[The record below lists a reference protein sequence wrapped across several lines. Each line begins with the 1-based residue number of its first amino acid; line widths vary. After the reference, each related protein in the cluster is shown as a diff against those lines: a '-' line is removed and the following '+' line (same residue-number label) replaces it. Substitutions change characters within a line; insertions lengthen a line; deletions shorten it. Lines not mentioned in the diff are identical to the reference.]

1 MPVVMS
7 IDMSDPTAGTGINAA
22 TKTVHA
28 LGGYACAVVT
38 AVSVQTPDAVTRIDA
53 VSPQTVREQIQ
64 AIHDSFPINAILL
77 GMLPNKDVIDIVGDY
92 LDAHH
97 SEDVFVLVD
106 PVMINQVGYQF
117 LAKEDI
123 DALKRRLLIHAD
135 IITPN
140 VYETEQLTGVTLDSR
155 ENAEHAAEML
165 MTLGCRSV
173 LIKGETMTEHTIQ
186 DLYLDDDRF
195 YIVETPRLNSKKI
208 HGAGA
213 TLAAAITVS
222 VALGM
227 PVTQAISGARSYL
240 AQAIQYAPDLTSEGR
255 YGPLEHFI

>member
-1 MPVVMS
+1 MPIVMS
-7 IDMSDPTAGTGINAA
+7 VDMSDPTGGTGINAA

-38 AVSVQTPDAVTRIDA
+38 AVSVQTPDAVTKIDA
-53 VSPQTVREQIQ
+53 ISPQTVREQIEAIRSTWPVQ
-64 AIHDSFPINAILL
+64 AVLL
-77 GMLPNKDVIDIVGDY
+77 GMLPNKEIIDVVGDY
-92 LDAHH
+92 LDEHH
-97 SEDVFVLVD
+97 DDSMFVVVD

-117 LAKEDI
+117 LNKEDI
-123 DALKRRLLIHAD
+123 DAMKRRLLIHAD

-140 VYETEQLTGVTLDSR
+140 VYEVEQLTGVTLDSR
-155 ENAEHAAEML
+155 ESAEHAAEML

-173 LIKGETMTEHTIQ
+173 LIKGENITDTTIE

-195 YIVETPRLNSKKI
+195 YVVETPRLDSKKI

-213 TLAAAITVS
+213 TLAAAIAVS
-222 VALGM
+222 VSLGM
-227 PVTQAISGARSYL
+227 PVPNAISGARSYL
-240 AQAIQYAPDLTSEGR
+240 AQAIQMAPDLTGEGR